1 VELRVDLKNTEA
13 RIKLYSSS
21 FREIHQIIILPC
33 NYCTRK
39 AGEAAGLK
47 INVGKTK
54 STMVRGKENIEQ
66 QIELEDIKIQNA
78 EFIYLG
84 SLLTYDNDCSKEIGR
99 RIGMATGV
107 LSEFKNIWISKN
119 ISIKT

>member
-1 VELRVDLKNTEA
+1 MTLEQTTGKHERSKKS
-13 RIKLYSSS
+13 RRSS
-21 FREIHQIIILPC
+21 RAVRKV
-33 NYCTRK
+33 RK

-47 INVGKTK
+47 INVGETK
-54 STMVRGKENIEQ
+54 TMVTGKENIKE
-66 QIELEDIKIQNA
+66 QIELEDIKIENVT
-78 EFIYLG
+78 EFTYLG
-84 SLLTYDNDCSKEIGR
+84 SLLTYDNNCSKEIGR